1 MDDLSSTQ
9 GIVALVAAGIA
20 AVALLWVIVLAVKLR
35 RVRAAQRTILGDAET
50 DLAAHAASLQ
60 EAFVQ
65 LRDWVEEVA
74 RGLEGRVSGA
84 EQRMDGC
91 IAHTSV
97 VRYDAMNELSGQ
109 QSSTVAL
116 LDERRT
122 GVVISSILHRDQ
134 ARLYVKQVR
143 EGNPEYE
150 LSPEE
155 QQAVEEAMV
164 GTPAGAC
171 MRVALPGSHRNA
183 QRRGAPGLGARTA
196 PRRFRTRRST
206 TP

>member
-1 MDDLSSTQ
+1 VDDLNSTQ
-9 GIVALVAAGIA
+9 GIVALAAAGAA
-20 AVALLWVIVLAVKLR
+20 AVALLWVIVLSMKLR
-35 RVRAAQRTILGDAET
+35 RLRAAQRTILRGEET

-60 EAFVQ
+60 DAFVQ

-74 RGLEGRVSGA
+74 SGLESRVSGS
-84 EQRMDGC
+84 ETRMDGC
-91 IAHTSV
+91 ISHTSV

-143 EGNPEYE
+143 DGSPEYE

-155 QQAVEEAMV
+155 QQAVEAAMA
-164 GTPAGAC
+164 GTPASA
-171 MRVALPGSHRNA
+171 
-183 QRRGAPGLGARTA
+183 
-196 PRRFRTRRST
+196 
-206 TP
+206 

>member
-1 MDDLSSTQ
+1 M
-9 GIVALVAAGIA
+9 ALAAAGVA
-20 AVALLWVIVLAVKLR
+20 VVALLWVIVLSVKLR
-35 RVRAAQRTILGDAET
+35 RVRAAQRTILGDEDT

-60 EAFVQ
+60 QAFVQ

-74 RGLEGRVSGA
+74 AGLEGRVSGA
-84 EQRMDGC
+84 EHRMDGC
-91 IAHTSV
+91 ITHTSV
-97 VRYDAMNELSGQ
+97 IRYDAMNELSGQ

-155 QQAVEEAMV
+155 QEAVEAAMAKSPV
-164 GTPAGAC
+164 
-171 MRVALPGSHRNA
+171 S
-183 QRRGAPGLGARTA
+183 
-196 PRRFRTRRST
+196 S
-206 TP
+206 

>member
-1 MDDLSSTQ
+1 
-9 GIVALVAAGIA
+9 VALAAAGLGL
-20 AVALLWVIVLAVKLR
+20 VAFVWVVVLSLKLR
-35 RVRAAQRTILGDAET
+35 RVRAAQRTILSGEET

-74 RGLEGRVSGA
+74 SGLEGRVSGA
-84 EQRMDGC
+84 EHRMDGC
-91 IAHTSV
+91 ISHTSV

-116 LDERRT
+116 LDERQT

-134 ARLYVKQVR
+134 ARLYVKRVQD
-143 EGNPEYE
+143 GNPEYE

-155 QQAVEEAMV
+155 QQAVEAAMA
-164 GTPAGAC
+164 GTPA
-171 MRVALPGSHRNA
+171 
-183 QRRGAPGLGARTA
+183 
-196 PRRFRTRRST
+196 
-206 TP
+206 

>member
-1 MDDLSSTQ
+1 VDDLNSTQ
-9 GIVALVAAGIA
+9 GIVALAAAGVA

-35 RVRAAQRTILGDAET
+35 RVRGAQRTILGGEQV

-74 RGLEGRVSGA
+74 AGLEGRVGGT
-84 EQRMDGC
+84 ERRMDGS

-116 LDERRT
+116 LDSRQT

-143 EGNPEYE
+143 DGNPEYE

-155 QQAVEEAMV
+155 QQAVDEAMA
-164 GTPAGAC
+164 GTPAGA
-171 MRVALPGSHRNA
+171 
-183 QRRGAPGLGARTA
+183 
-196 PRRFRTRRST
+196 
-206 TP
+206 

>member
-1 MDDLSSTQ
+1 VDDLNSTQ
-9 GIVALVAAGIA
+9 GIVALAAAGIA
-20 AVALLWVIVLAVKLR
+20 TIALVWVIVLALKLR
-35 RVRAAQRTILGDAET
+35 RLRAAQRTILGGEET

-60 EAFVQ
+60 DAFVQ

-74 RGLEGRVSGA
+74 SGLEGRVAGA
-84 EQRMDGC
+84 ERRMDGS

-116 LDERRT
+116 LDARRT

-134 ARLYVKQVR
+134 ARLYVKQVL

-155 QQAVEEAMV
+155 QQAVDEALA
-164 GTPAGAC
+164 GTPAGA
-171 MRVALPGSHRNA
+171 
-183 QRRGAPGLGARTA
+183 
-196 PRRFRTRRST
+196 
-206 TP
+206 

>member
-1 MDDLSSTQ
+1 VDDLNSTQ
-9 GIVALVAAGIA
+9 GIVALAAAGVA
-20 AVALLWVIVLAVKLR
+20 AVALLWVIVLAMKLR
-35 RVRAAQRTILGDAET
+35 RMRSAQRTILGGEQV

-74 RGLEGRVSGA
+74 TGLEGRVGGA
-84 EQRMDGC
+84 ERRMDGS

-116 LDERRT
+116 LDSSQT

-143 EGNPEYE
+143 DGNPEYE

-155 QQAVEEAMV
+155 QQAVDEAMA
-164 GTPAGAC
+164 GTPAGA
-171 MRVALPGSHRNA
+171 
-183 QRRGAPGLGARTA
+183 
-196 PRRFRTRRST
+196 
-206 TP
+206 

>member
-1 MDDLSSTQ
+1 M
-9 GIVALVAAGIA
+9 
-20 AVALLWVIVLAVKLR
+20 ALLWVIVLSLKLR
-35 RVRAAQRTILGDAET
+35 RLRAAQRTILGGEEIDVAT
-50 DLAAHAASLQ
+50 HAASLQ
-60 EAFVQ
+60 DAFVQ

-74 RGLEGRVSGA
+74 AGLEGRVVGA
-84 EQRMDGC
+84 ERRMDDT
-91 IAHTSV
+91 IAHTAV

-155 QQAVEEAMV
+155 QQAVDAALAE
-164 GTPAGAC
+164 PAT
-171 MRVALPGSHRNA
+171 S
-183 QRRGAPGLGARTA
+183 
-196 PRRFRTRRST
+196 
-206 TP
+206 

>member
-1 MDDLSSTQ
+1 MDDLNSTQ
-9 GIVALVAAGIA
+9 GIVALAAAGVGAIA
-20 AVALLWVIVLAVKLR
+20 LVWVIVLAMKLR
-35 RVRAAQRTILGDAET
+35 RLRAAQRTILGGEET

-74 RGLEGRVSGA
+74 SGLEGRVAGA
-84 EQRMDGC
+84 EQRMDGT

-116 LDERRT
+116 LDARRT

-155 QQAVEEAMV
+155 QQAVDEAV
-164 GTPAGAC
+164 AGTPAGA
-171 MRVALPGSHRNA
+171 
-183 QRRGAPGLGARTA
+183 
-196 PRRFRTRRST
+196 
-206 TP
+206 

>member
-1 MDDLSSTQ
+1 MSDLNSTE
-9 GIVALVAAGIA
+9 GIVALAAAGVGLA
-20 AVALLWVIVLAVKLR
+20 ALLWVIVLSVKLR
-35 RVRAAQRTILGDAET
+35 RVRGAQRTILGEADT
-50 DLAAHAASLQ
+50 DLVAHAAALQ

-74 RGLEGRVSGA
+74 SGLEGRVSGA
-84 EQRMDGC
+84 EHRMDGC
-91 IAHTSV
+91 ISHTSV
-97 VRYDAMNELSGQ
+97 IRYDAMNELSGQ

-155 QQAVEEAMV
+155 EQAVEAAMA
-164 GTPAGAC
+164 GTPAGA
-171 MRVALPGSHRNA
+171 G
-183 QRRGAPGLGARTA
+183 
-196 PRRFRTRRST
+196 
-206 TP
+206 

>member
-1 MDDLSSTQ
+1 VDDLNSIQ
-9 GIVALVAAGIA
+9 GIVALA
-20 AVALLWVIVLAVKLR
+20 AVGVGAIALVWVIVLAVKLR
-35 RVRAAQRTILGDAET
+35 RLRAAQRTILGGEET

-74 RGLEGRVSGA
+74 SGLEGRVAGA
-84 EQRMDGC
+84 ERRMDGS

-116 LDERRT
+116 LDARRT

-155 QQAVEEAMV
+155 QQAVDEAV
-164 GTPAGAC
+164 AGTPAG
-171 MRVALPGSHRNA
+171 
-183 QRRGAPGLGARTA
+183 T
-196 PRRFRTRRST
+196 
-206 TP
+206 